1 MNWSIAARDE
11 VSGMAHTGKINE
23 QSFLERLRRLPKDK
37 IKKVEGFVEHLSE
50 HQGYSVRRLE
60 ADYKEMA
67 ADETREQEALA
78 WIETDVGDALDELP
92 KEKREN
98 WR

>member
-1 MNWSIAARDE
+1 MI
-11 VSGMAHTGKINE
+11 HTGKINE
-23 QSFLERLRRLPKDK
+23 QSFLERLRRLPDDK
-37 IKKVEGFVEHLSE
+37 IRKVEEFVEHLSQ
-50 HQGYSVRRLE
+50 HQGYSARRLE

-78 WIETDVGDALDELP
+78 WVEAGVDDALDELP